1 MVERSIPDRRSPC
14 GHPSEHDL
22 PVAVTRRGTTVADRR
37 LGCPIP
43 RPVKSIGGAGA
54 VPSIV
59 PTVKI
64 WTGRPAE
71 NDVEAVVRHYFDLVR
86 AGKMPVAEKLVD
98 HTSTRHVLKALWSGS
113 VGASTDEDP
122 VDEVWEHDRSWLGE
136 LGLGSFAWGETGSHL
151 YVEITYREQ
160 VIDVALG
167 FWVKPVDAGWVISG
181 PSTLW

>member
-1 MVERSIPDRRSPC
+1 M
-14 GHPSEHDL
+14 
-22 PVAVTRRGTTVADRR
+22 
-37 LGCPIP
+37 
-43 RPVKSIGGAGA
+43 KSIGGAGA

-71 NDVEAVVRHYFDLVR
+71 NDVEVVVRHYFDLVR